1 MKDVKKM
8 KDGKKVPP
16 VWASSKFGGKAA
28 KPSKTVKKVKKV
40 K

>member
-16 VWASSKFGGKAA
+16 VWAGSKFGGKAA
-28 KPSKTVKKVKKV
+28 KPSKPSKTVKKVK
-40 K
+40 